1 MRGIECNNCGERVIP
16 RLWFYEPPFL
26 GGGGYMR
33 TQHICSYCGVCMY
46 ETGGDLN
53 PLGKFCGGV
62 ILAVVAFFASVALFG
77 PTGPTAK
84 QSDDMMK
91 IYSNPRALTAATP
104 VGPAKKA
111 ATKLASRE
119 KAQPPHAEAQ

>member
-1 MRGIECNNCGERVIP
+1 MRGIECSNCGERVIP

-33 TQHICSYCGVCMY
+33 TQHICCYCGVCMY
-46 ETGGDLN
+46 ETGGGLN
-53 PLGKFCGGV
+53 PVGKLSVGI
-62 ILAVVAFFASVALFG
+62 ILAVGAFFFSVALFG
-77 PTGPTAK
+77 PRGPTAK

-104 VGPAKKA
+104 VETAKKS

-119 KAQPPHAEAQ
+119 RAQPLHAEAQ